1 MDAAREK
8 AVLDA
13 APKGLFIG
21 GEWREA
27 SSGARFG
34 VEDPA
39 TEQTL
44 CEVANGTPDDA
55 RAALD
60 AASEAQAEWAAPAPR
75 APGGRAKGA
84 ATARGE
90 RGEILAGASG
100 RLNERVDDL
109 ALLMPLE
116 MGKPLS

>member
-21 GEWREA
+21 GEWRDA
-27 SSGARFG
+27 SGGDRFG

-55 RAALD
+55 RAD
-60 AASEAQAEWAAPAPR
+60 W
-75 APGGRAKGA
+75 A
-84 ATARGE
+84 ATAPRE
-90 RGEILAGASG
+90 RGEILRRAYE
-100 RLNERVDDL
+100 RLNEREDDL
-109 ALLMPLE
+109 ALLMTLE
-116 MGKPLS
+116 MGKPLSEARGEV

>member
-21 GEWREA
+21 GTWRDA
-27 SSGARFG
+27 SSGATFG

-39 TEQTL
+39 TEQKL
-44 CEVANGTPDDA
+44 VEVADGTADDA

-60 AASEAQAEWAAPAPR
+60 AAAAAQADW
-75 APGGRAKGA
+75 A
-84 ATARGE
+84 ATAPRE
-90 RGEILAGASG
+90 RALPASAPRHEG
-100 RLNERVDDL
+100 CSE
-109 ALLMPLE
+109 
-116 MGKPLS
+116 